1 MWEEL
6 KTDWS
11 PSDVPTVDD
20 FDRIEKN
27 IKHIKDL
34 LDEVIVYGLAES

>member
-6 KTDWS
+6 KTDWN
-11 PSDVPTVDD
+11 PSDVPTAYD

-27 IKHIKDL
+27 IKRIKDL
-34 LDEVIVYGLAES
+34 LDGVIVYGLAES

>member
-6 KTDWS
+6 KTDWG
-11 PSDVPTVDD
+11 PSDVPIADD

-27 IKHIKDL
+27 IKRIKDL
-34 LDEVIVYGLAES
+34 LDGVIVYGMAES